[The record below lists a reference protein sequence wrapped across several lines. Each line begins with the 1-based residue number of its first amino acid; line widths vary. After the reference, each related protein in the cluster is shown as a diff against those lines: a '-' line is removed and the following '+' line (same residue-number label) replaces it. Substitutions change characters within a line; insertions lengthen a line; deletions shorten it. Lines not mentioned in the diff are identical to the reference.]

1 MSTLDALAHL
11 PKDIL
16 LAWSKCETLVRI
28 ESEVERDGKV
38 THEERFY
45 ISSLQAAQAET
56 IRVSVRAHWL
66 IENQLHWT
74 LDTAF
79 REDGNRVRKGN
90 GPECGA
96 VLRHIALNLLRQDPN
111 STVRSINARRHRA
124 GRLPQIPPG
133 RTSRLSEGCQT
144 GVPPK
149 RKKGLRGDQA
159 RQRDDPPLAPVVGP
173 VLGRASLPNDRWAW
187 VIVP

>member
-133 RTSRLSEGCQT
+133 RTSRLSRRLSDGCT
-144 GVPPK
+144 A
-149 RKKGLRGDQA
+149 QA
-159 RQRDDPPLAPVVGP
+159 EE
-173 VLGRASLPNDRWAW
+173 RATWRSSQATRRSTPCSCRRPGSRSCQPAQ
-187 VIVP
+187 